1 MAPTAFDRALRVGDK
16 INYKHNSEP
25 AIFAYNNLLNT
36 ETVSVVFER
45 AKELI
50 VMQGETEIITRRPV
64 AYIQQSEIDN
74 LTIPYPIVGDQLTIQ
89 SVVYDI
95 VAVPDDGHNEIEIHL
110 EKE

>member
-1 MAPTAFDRALRVGDK
+1 MSTAFDRLLKVGDK
-16 INYKHNSEP
+16 ANHKHNSEP
-25 AIFAYNNLLNT
+25 AIFAYNGLLST
-36 ETVSVVFER
+36 ATVSVIFER

-74 LTIPYPIVGDQLTIQ
+74 LIIPNPVVGDQLTIQ
-89 SVVYDI
+89 SVIYDI